1 MTDHEKIKAAIS
13 LLKKLQRMVGFF
25 MKKEIAELI
34 IKLEDG
40 GLNQALSTPV
50 KKEIQH

>member
-1 MTDHEKIKAAIS
+1 MTDQEKIKAAIS

-25 MKKEIAELI
+25 MKKEISELI
-34 IKLEDG
+34 NQLEDQG
-40 GLNQALSTPV
+40 INQALSNPL